1 MFIVEKKGSKVTNS
15 VMEKDNC
22 GRWRALAL
30 LSVVLVLSISTWF
43 SASSVIPQLRRLWD
57 LNPTTSAW
65 LTIAVQI
72 GFVCG
77 GIISSLFNLA
87 DIMAPRH
94 IIFGGAFGAATANL
108 LLDVAGGPEIGIP
121 LRFATGVLVA
131 GVYPPAFKLMSTWF
145 REGRGV
151 ALGILAA
158 AIVVGNGL
166 PHLVNGLGGLDW
178 RVVIYVTSGL
188 TFLGGLIAEFTVRQ
202 GPILSL

>member
-1 MFIVEKKGSKVTNS
+1 MTISIS
-15 VMEKDNC
+15 EKDNH

-30 LSVVLVLSISTWF
+30 LSVVLILSISTWF
-43 SASSVIPQLRRLWD
+43 SASSVIPQLRELWD

-77 GIISSLFNLA
+77 AIISSLFNLA
-87 DIMAPRH
+87 DILAPRH
-94 IIFGGAFGAATANL
+94 IIFGGAVGAAIANL
-108 LLDVAGGPEIGIP
+108 LLDVAGGPALGIP
-121 LRFATGVLVA
+121 LRFATGFFVA

-145 REGRGV
+145 REGRGL

-178 RVVIYVTSGL
+178 RLVIYAT
-188 TFLGGLIAEFTVRQ
+188 
-202 GPILSL
+202 